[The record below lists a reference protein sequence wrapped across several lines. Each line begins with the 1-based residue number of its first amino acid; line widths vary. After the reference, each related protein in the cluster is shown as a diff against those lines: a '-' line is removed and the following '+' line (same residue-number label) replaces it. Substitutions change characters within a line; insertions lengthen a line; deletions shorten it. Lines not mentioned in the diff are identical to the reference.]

1 MQTLRSKTGLDQVG
15 GASPSRESSSI
26 ASSVWLDESMQSH
39 LVRLRLGI
47 LLIILSWFPFAQILM
62 SVLRNHGHLTSEGS
76 AANLRLVIWGIQ
88 IVVGLVGV
96 LLVGKV
102 TVKEAKRAGW
112 RRTPRHLWR
121 LFWRGSEAL

>member
-1 MQTLRSKTGLDQVG
+1 
-15 GASPSRESSSI
+15 
-26 ASSVWLDESMQSH
+26 MQSH

-47 LLIILSWFPFAQILM
+47 LLIIVSWFPFAQILI
-62 SVLRNHGHLTSEGS
+62 SVGRDHGYLTSDSS
-76 AANLRLVIWGIQ
+76 ASVFRLVIWGIQ

-102 TVKEAKRAGW
+102 TLEEAKRAGW

-121 LFWRGSEAL
+121 LFWRGSEAH